1 MGKETRGGEFLAG
14 LIIGGLVGAAV
25 ALLFAPQPGEET
37 RTRLREK
44 GIELQERLTEVGER
58 GKEVFQEQ
66 RVRLEEAIEEG
77 KEAAEK
83 KKEELLAQLEAE
95 KKGQAK
101 KKT

>member
-1 MGKETRGGEFLAG
+1 MSRETRGGEFLAG

-44 GIELQERLTEVGER
+44 GIELQGRLAEVGER

-83 KKEELLAQLEAE
+83 KKKEILAQIEAE
-95 KKGQAK
+95 KKSRAKQQA
-101 KKT
+101 